1 MLRTENL
8 TFSYPRTEQTF
19 KFPNIECQSQET
31 LLILGDSGCG
41 KTTFLH
47 ILAGLLKPQQGSI
60 WIKEINIV
68 SLKET
73 EMDKF
78 RGQNI
83 GIVFQNHHFMASLT
97 VLDNLLLTQ
106 HLAQKKPNKQ
116 TIKDLLGQMQMEYKI
131 NSYPNQLSQGE
142 QQRVGIARALLNSPS
157 IVLADEPTSG
167 LDDTNCS
174 KVIQLLQ
181 AQTQEKNIGLVI
193 VTHDKRLQTEKN
205 LTKINL

>member
-8 TFSYPRTEQTF
+8 IFSYPKTEQIF
-19 KFPNIECQSQET
+19 QFPNIECRSQET

-41 KTTFLH
+41 KTTFLQ
-47 ILAGLLKPQQGSI
+47 ILAGLLKPKTGNI
-60 WIKEINIV
+60 WINETNITL
-68 SLKET
+68 LKEA

-78 RGQNI
+78 RGQNM
-83 GIVFQNHHFMASLT
+83 GIIFQNHHFIASMT
-97 VLDNLLLTQ
+97 VLENLLLTQ
-106 HLAQKKPNKQ
+106 HLARKKTNKQ
-116 TIKDLLGQMQMEYKI
+116 TIKDLLGQMQIGHKI
-131 NSYPNQLSQGE
+131 NAYPNELSQGE

-181 AQTQEKNIGLVI
+181 EQTQVKNIGLII
-193 VTHDKRLQTEKN
+193 VTHDKRLMTEKN